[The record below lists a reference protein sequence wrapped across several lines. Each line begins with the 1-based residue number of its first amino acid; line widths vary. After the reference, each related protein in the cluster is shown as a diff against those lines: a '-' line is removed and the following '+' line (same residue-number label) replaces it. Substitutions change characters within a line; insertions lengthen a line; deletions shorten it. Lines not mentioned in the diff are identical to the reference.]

1 MPECRRGK
9 FISVMNPQNRP
20 SLVQGK
26 TQVAKGTTLFSQ
38 GRCIAKIGNHTNAN
52 KEECNQY
59 STLANYRKEGTTN
72 QTSTT
77 HTNTNTRWSEPM
89 SPPPMNK
96 LSSLTKKQTPIYIKY
111 TLRSTLLFS
120 PPKKKIK
127 EHPNDIY
134 SSSASPPISPPSVY
148 KKN

>member
-1 MPECRRGK
+1 MCDEPRKPTVSRSRENPGGK
-9 FISVMNPQNRP
+9 GHHSF
-20 SLVQGK
+20 LK
-26 TQVAKGTTLFSQ
+26 
-38 GRCIAKIGNHTNAN
+38 GRCIAKIGNHTNQSQQRGMQPIQHLGKLPKGRYN
-52 KEECNQY
+52 KPNIHNSYQ
-59 STLANYRKEGTTN
+59 NIDG
-72 QTSTT
+72 
-77 HTNTNTRWSEPM
+77 WSEPM